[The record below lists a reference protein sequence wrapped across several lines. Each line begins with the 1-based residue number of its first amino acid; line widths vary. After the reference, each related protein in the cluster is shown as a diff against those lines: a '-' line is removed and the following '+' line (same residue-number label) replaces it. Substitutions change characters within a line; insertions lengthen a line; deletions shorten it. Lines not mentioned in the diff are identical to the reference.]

1 MQKKKRKIRRICC
14 LFLIVFGIFLQQSP
28 CDIYASEQKE
38 ELAIKLNHFKLG
50 EDAKEEFSPEISY
63 NKEEGNMKI
72 SFQTMN
78 QKEGEYP
85 VSVFE
90 NTKQKLSGYAG
101 VNIKVKNSA
110 ENVKGN
116 VLFSTQKGNVLV
128 LEDDVPVI
136 LKQNGTCYT
145 EKVEYGAFSI
155 PANFEGEIYI
165 PFSSFTKGDEA
176 EREEL
181 EKGIY
186 GLGFTLVAPEKKQIS
201 VEFQSVSFIPKTE
214 NEIFYFTLSGSEK
227 VLRPSIGESV
237 ENYSVDFFDREGQ
250 KIEKTCAISY
260 CITKDGRPAKGI
272 SMDENGKL
280 TVTAEAQ
287 EGEYRLEAK
296 NSEGESTYLLIT
308 LKKSWTE
315 TQKTENGYDASMVLP
330 DEVVKVVD
338 DTSVWMNAGYLVT
351 GRVLAVVSVVAFFIY
366 YIYKHKK
373 NKEAFR
379 KEFFGEE
386 E

>member
-1 MQKKKRKIRRICC
+1 MQKKKIMVRGICC
-14 LFLIVFGIFLQQSP
+14 LFLVLLGIFLQQNPHS
-28 CDIYASEQKE
+28 IYASEQKE
-38 ELAIKLNHFKLG
+38 ERAIKLNKFELG
-50 EDAKEEFSPEISY
+50 EDAKEEFCPEISY
-63 NKEEGNMKI
+63 SEEGNMKI
-72 SFQTMN
+72 SFQTTD

-90 NTKQKLSGYAG
+90 NTKQELSGYAG

-110 ENVKGN
+110 EHVKGN

-136 LKQNGTCYT
+136 LKQNGTYHT
-145 EKVEYGAFSI
+145 EKVDYGAFSI

-186 GLGFTLVAPEKKQIS
+186 GLGVTLVAPEKKQIS
-201 VEFQSVSFIPKTE
+201 VEIQSVSFIPDKE

-237 ENYSVDFFDREGQ
+237 ENYAVDFFDSEGQ
-250 KIEKTCAISY
+250 KIEKTCVMSY
-260 CITKDGRPAKGI
+260 CITKDGRPVKGI
-272 SMDENGKL
+272 SIDENGKL
-280 TVTAEAQ
+280 TVTAEAE

-330 DEVVKVVD
+330 DEVVKVAD
-338 DTSVWMNAGYLVT
+338 DTSVWMNASYLVI
-351 GRVLAVVSVVAFFIY
+351 GRILVVVSAVAFLIY
-366 YIYKHKK
+366 YTYKHKK
-373 NKEAFR
+373 NKEMFR